1 MVPAYFIQVE
11 RMPLTSNGKVDRK
24 ALPLPEEGW
33 MRGNEYVAPQ
43 GEMEEQLAEIWK
55 EVLGIEQVGRTDN
68 FFELGGDSIKAVQV
82 SARLQRHGLKM
93 EIRDLF
99 QNPSVEQVSPYLK
112 SQTQLS
118 HQGAVEGEVG
128 LSPIQQWFFEGQK
141 QARHH
146 FNHSVMLYRKEGYRE
161 DIVQQVMQRMME
173 HHDALRMVYEQT
185 ETTVHQY
192 NKGIQELLVEVPV
205 LEVRGQGLE
214 EVERQ
219 ATRIQESI
227 DLEKGPMMRL
237 GLFRADD
244 GDHLLIVIH
253 HLVVDGISWRILL
266 EDFASGYAQALKGEE
281 IKFQAKTASYQE
293 WSSQMKEY
301 ARSEAFAAEKSYWQ
315 HETKAIGAGTEITLE
330 EVGQLGDGKYIEVQL
345 DEDMTEKVLRQV
357 NQAYNTEINDI
368 LMTALVMS
376 IHEWDGREEICID
389 MEGHGREELVE
400 GLDITRTV
408 GWFTSIYPVTL
419 QVKEQELG
427 RQIKTIKEALRSI
440 PNKGIGYGMYRYWSE
455 EGQGEG
461 RKVSGISFNYLGQF
475 DQDFQTAIFE
485 GSSLPVGDMASSV
498 LKRSSGLEVNGMVK
512 EGRMRFTFGYN
523 GKQYLEQE
531 MENLA
536 NCYMQKLSA
545 IIAHCVEKESTELTP
560 SDVMVHDMSIEEIE
574 DVYAQIAAA
583 LNKE

>member
-1 MVPAYFIQVE
+1 
-11 RMPLTSNGKVDRK
+11 
-24 ALPLPEEGW
+24 
-33 MRGNEYVAPQ
+33 
-43 GEMEEQLAEIWK
+43 
-55 EVLGIEQVGRTDN
+55 
-68 FFELGGDSIKAVQV
+68 
-82 SARLQRHGLKM
+82 
-93 EIRDLF
+93 
-99 QNPSVEQVSPYLK
+99 
-112 SQTQLS
+112 
-118 HQGAVEGEVG
+118 
-128 LSPIQQWFFEGQK
+128 
-141 QARHH
+141 
-146 FNHSVMLYRKEGYRE
+146 MLYRKEGYRE

-293 WSSQMKEY
+293 WSSRMKEY
-301 ARSEAFAAEKSYWQ
+301 VRSEAFAAEKSYWQ
-315 HETKAIGAGTEITLE
+315 QRLNQANGVGAEVTAE
-330 EVGQLGDGKYIEVQL
+330 EVGQIGDGKYIEVQL
-345 DEDMTEKVLRQV
+345 DEDMTEKALRQV

-368 LMTALVMS
+368 LMTALAMA
-376 IHEWDGREEICID
+376 IHEWDGRKEICID

-408 GWFTSIYPVTL
+408 GWFTSIYPVIL

-455 EGQGEG
+455 EGQGDG

-475 DQDFQTAIFE
+475 DQDFQTEIFE
-485 GSSLPVGDMASSV
+485 GSSLSGGVMASSD
-498 LKRSSGLEVNGMVK
+498 LQRNSALEVSGIVK

-523 GKQYLEQE
+523 GKQYSEQE
-531 MENLA
+531 TENLA
-536 NCYMQKLSA
+536 SSYMQKLTA
-545 IIAHCVEKESTELTP
+545 IIKHCVEKENTELTP
-560 SDVMVHDMSIEEIE
+560 SDLSSKNISFE
-574 DVYAQIAAA
+574 DLEA
-583 LNKE
+583 LYQSLID